1 MVIFLNMDGTAEK
14 IEPQHVYQGSNNV
27 TDVTVI
33 APYAATTAMEIGF
46 ILPNELYWKNEQGKR
61 YMPMF
66 SVEQDTIEG
75 VNAWTYSLTS
85 SMTELVGEL
94 QIAINAKTAD
104 GNTTS
109 YLCKVQI
116 EESVLPD
123 ITNPPPDTDVY
134 TMLQLY
140 IARLDGRTKNVPN
153 LVASI
158 QKVAP
163 NAITYTDNS
172 GVESAPIVI
181 EGGETAPIPVNAAST
196 IQIPQDAWQPAE
208 SGQTVTGYKY
218 IVTAG
223 LHGQMRDGAT
233 ANDLWVSFDEADSA
247 AFRGAYE
254 DYTVDTAGN
263 ITISVTQPIA
273 MTVRVWNG
281 KGLVDEVAR
290 ADIAAE
296 TARAEAAEA
305 QLQKN
310 IDAETA
316 RAESVE
322 NGLQQQIDHI
332 EDSGYD
338 RTAREMIA
346 AETERAEAAETQL
359 QQNIDAEKMRAEA
372 AAEQLQERLQ
382 EQIDDLETSKVDVSG
397 GTMNDKLVVKG
408 NNFPHVQVLN
418 TVEGLSGYFE
428 QSGGSLDIIARD
440 AEGENLSCISLE
452 DGIVRSHAAL
462 YENDQRVY
470 SPNNPPPTG
479 EVSSVNGQTGEVT
492 ITPENI
498 GAVKI
503 GGLYTGDLNA
513 LTENGTY
520 KIDDANGTPANMPP
534 AEPNGQLIVSHNGG
548 TTAQI
553 YITYHTKEMWIRGG
567 RTNGTDW
574 ADWFQ
579 VANKDA
585 VLPLSGGTMTDS
597 LTIEKS
603 AYPSVILIQTT
614 TGDKALFE
622 NNGRSLDL
630 ILRDANNNNKGV
642 VSLTEYGLVSNNV
655 NDFLSHSNE
664 FNFWGPACP
673 YNVVFIGYRGA
684 ANETDHPQIYAF
696 NGGRAQTDDQADILA
711 RRVYVG
717 TWGNRQEVYS
727 PNNPPIGY
735 IDLLNLRGTQG
746 QHDVTLDNIGIGD
759 TRIGIVLSGV
769 YEYYNT
775 YRVKFPSGGT
785 YDGVYFSE
793 QDKDYSV
800 MRRAAGGS
808 SFFLT
813 GTNQS
818 GANGNYIGFF
828 IYTRTA

>member
-46 ILPNELYWKNEQGKR
+46 ILPNGLYWKNEQGKR

-94 QIAINAKTAD
+94 QIAINAKTAN
-104 GNTTS
+104 GNMTS
-109 YLCKVQI
+109 YLCRTFV

-140 IARLDGRTKNVPN
+140 VARLDGRTANVPN

-181 EGGETAPIPVNAAST
+181 EGGETAPMPLGAASVVK
-196 IQIPQDAWQPAE
+196 IPSTAWQPSE

-296 TARAEAAEA
+296 TARA
-305 QLQKN
+305 QS
-310 IDAETA
+310 
-316 RAESVE
+316 AESD
-322 NGLQQQIDHI
+322 LQAQIDHI

-346 AETERAEAAETQL
+346 AETERAEAAEAQL

-382 EQIDDLETSKVDVSG
+382 EQIGDLETSKVDVSG

-440 AEGENLSCISLE
+440 AEGENLSYISLE

-479 EVSSVNGQTGEVT
+479 EVSSVNGQTGAVE

-498 GAVKI
+498 GAVNKSGDTLEGAFKLDGFLSSPDWNSQIRILPVVDYEEIDPTHTTEVYLKELLKWICRNYPNSEHNIWI
-503 GGLYTGDLNA
+503 GNARPNSVGCCIIGIYNTSDVNNEGLPRHSNGLFRSINADLWTFYTQDYNYGYSVNSNA
-513 LTENGTY
+513 
-520 KIDDANGTPANMPP
+520 
-534 AEPNGQLIVSHNGG
+534 
-548 TTAQI
+548 
-553 YITYHTKEMWIRGG
+553 
-567 RTNGTDW
+567 
-574 ADWFQ
+574 
-579 VANKDA
+579 
-585 VLPLSGGTMTDS
+585 LPLSGGT
-597 LTIEKS
+597 LTGDLKVQS
-603 AYPSVILIQTT
+603 TYYPAVSVIEPNKDIKGILECNSSGSEFNI
-614 TGDKALFE
+614 
-622 NNGRSLDL
+622 DL
-630 ILRDANNNNKGV
+630 ITRRISTNTNLSNLRLGDGYIDAKTGE
-642 VSLTEYGLVSNNV
+642 LRE
-655 NDFLSHSNE
+655 
-664 FNFWGPACP
+664 
-673 YNVVFIGYRGA
+673 
-684 ANETDHPQIYAF
+684 
-696 NGGRAQTDDQADILA
+696 GGQR
-711 RRVYVG
+711 
-717 TWGNRQEVYS
+717 VYS

-813 GTNQS
+813 GATQG

>member
-1 MVIFLNMDGTAEK
+1 MENQVTVVVAADGRIIHKEQNGVFRRSNGQNKLVALLDFSSEYVVKVNFLRPDGVKPKSQYMAYTDKRDYDGKSYSAYEYVMKEFQLDATGQLVVSLNMQNGSTVATSGDFIIDVEASESSYDDVAPTDPNQFDETVQSLMQTDAKLLDRTA
-14 IEPQHVYQGSNNV
+14 
-27 TDVTVI
+27 
-33 APYAATTAMEIGF
+33 
-46 ILPNELYWKNEQGKR
+46 
-61 YMPMF
+61 
-66 SVEQDTIEG
+66 
-75 VNAWTYSLTS
+75 
-85 SMTELVGEL
+85 
-94 QIAINAKTAD
+94 
-104 GNTTS
+104 
-109 YLCKVQI
+109 
-116 EESVLPD
+116 
-123 ITNPPPDTDVY
+123 
-134 TMLQLY
+134 
-140 IARLDGRTKNVPN
+140 NVPN

-163 NAITYTDNS
+163 NAIMYTDNS
-172 GVESAPIVI
+172 GVKSAPIVI

-196 IQIPQDAWQPAE
+196 IQIPKGAWQPAE
-208 SGQTVTGYKY
+208 DGQTVTGYKY

-296 TARAEAAEA
+296 TARA
-305 QLQKN
+305 QS
-310 IDAETA
+310 
-316 RAESVE
+316 AESD
-322 NGLQQQIDHI
+322 LQAQIDHI

-382 EQIDDLETSKVDVSG
+382 EQIDDLETTKVDVSG

-479 EVSSVNGQTGEVT
+479 EVSSVNGQTGAVT

-503 GGLYTGDLNA
+503 GGFYTGDLNA

-534 AEPNGQLIVSHNGG
+534 AEPNGQLIVSHNGD

-567 RTNGTDW
+567 RDNGTDW

-603 AYPSVILIQTT
+603 AYPSVTLIQTT
-614 TGDKALFE
+614 TGNKALFE
-622 NNGRSLDL
+622 NGGRALDL
-630 ILRDANNNNKGV
+630 ILRDSNNNNKSL
-642 VSLTEYGLVSNNV
+642 VSVAEYGLVSNNV
-655 NDFLSHSNE
+655 NDFLSYSNE
-664 FNFWGPACP
+664 FNFWGPACA

-769 YEYYNT
+769 YEYNNT

-813 GTNQS
+813 GATPG

>member
-1 MVIFLNMDGTAEK
+1 MENQVTVVVAADGRIIHKEQNGVFQRSNGQNKLVALLDFSSEYVVKVNFLRPDGVKPKSQYMAYTDKRDYDGKSYSAYEYVMKEFQLDATGQLVVSLNMQNGSTVATSGDFIIDVEASESSYDDVAPTDPNQFDETVQSLMQTDAKLLDRTA
-14 IEPQHVYQGSNNV
+14 
-27 TDVTVI
+27 
-33 APYAATTAMEIGF
+33 
-46 ILPNELYWKNEQGKR
+46 
-61 YMPMF
+61 
-66 SVEQDTIEG
+66 
-75 VNAWTYSLTS
+75 
-85 SMTELVGEL
+85 
-94 QIAINAKTAD
+94 
-104 GNTTS
+104 
-109 YLCKVQI
+109 
-116 EESVLPD
+116 
-123 ITNPPPDTDVY
+123 
-134 TMLQLY
+134 
-140 IARLDGRTKNVPN
+140 NVPN

-181 EGGETAPIPVNAAST
+181 EGGETAPMPLGAASVVK
-196 IQIPQDAWQPAE
+196 IPSTAWQPAE
-208 SGQTVTGYKY
+208 GGQTVTGYKY

-281 KGLVDEVAR
+281 KGLVDEAAR

-296 TARAEAAEA
+296 TARA
-305 QLQKN
+305 QS
-310 IDAETA
+310 
-316 RAESVE
+316 AESD
-322 NGLQQQIDHI
+322 LQAQIDHI

-440 AEGENLSCISLE
+440 AEGENLSYISLE

-479 EVSSVNGQTGEVT
+479 EVSSVNGQTGAVT

-534 AEPNGQLIVSHNGG
+534 AEPNGQLIVSHNGD

-567 RTNGTDW
+567 RANGTDW

-585 VLPLSGGTMTDS
+585 VLPLSGGTMTGAINVPYDNNLISHENRFNFVTGVDFTRHDDLVINYNGVGVPFDKYVFYNGAGELAQVRAREFYEYGQRVYSPNNPLGFS
-597 LTIEKS
+597 LHDNRQEWGNQIGAFITGFS
-603 AYPSVILIQTT
+603 DT
-614 TGDKALFE
+614 TGGSIAFRRD
-622 NNGRSLDL
+622 NPVNGQMSMIID
-630 ILRDANNNNKGV
+630 G
-642 VSLTEYGLVSNNV
+642 T
-655 NDFLSHSNE
+655 
-664 FNFWGPACP
+664 
-673 YNVVFIGYRGA
+673 
-684 ANETDHPQIYAF
+684 
-696 NGGRAQTDDQADILA
+696 
-711 RRVYVG
+711 VYVNE
-717 TWGNRQEVYS
+717 GNDEVYS
-727 PNNPPIGY
+727 PNNRPYSTKELYSERSISTGFK
-735 IDLLNLRGTQG
+735 
-746 QHDVTLDNIGIGD
+746 TLKDSVKNYD
-759 TRIGIVLSGV
+759 TILIQVRPDSGHAGAATAISANKSAT
-769 YEYYNT
+769 YY
-775 YRVKFPSGGT
+775 
-785 YDGVYFSE
+785 
-793 QDKDYSV
+793 
-800 MRRAAGGS
+800 
-808 SFFLT
+808 
-813 GTNQS
+813 
-818 GANGNYIGFF
+818 NGNYLGVGTDSYVVLFFEDYDRIKIVDVRYIMQLDIVGIKIG
-828 IYTRTA
+828 